1 MIMKNSGLKTFFA
14 AIAVTTALASC
25 HSYANDNTSR
35 PCVPDE
41 NGDNIGNDEITENR
55 SMGSDC
61 NPNNVM
67 WDGYTSP
74 EERVGDVPCAEKC
87 NNGDKHDAHGE
98 GHDKGHAEEPKEDAG
113 HGHH

>member
-1 MIMKNSGLKTFFA
+1 MKNSGLKTFFA
-14 AIAVTTALASC
+14 AIVVTTGLAAC
-25 HSYANDNTSR
+25 HCSANDNTSR

-61 NPNNVM
+61 NPRNVM
-67 WDGYTSP
+67 WDGFTSP
-74 EERVGDVPCAEKC
+74 EERVGDAPCCAEKC
-87 NNGDKHDAHGE
+87 EDGEKHEGHGE
-98 GHDKGHAEEPKEDAG
+98 GHKEGHSEEPKEDAG